1 MLGNDEDK
9 KNRLNYNQSIN
20 RFDDDDNVHESV
32 NIDKNFSLMSFQ

>member
-20 RFDDDDNVHESV
+20 RFDDDDNVHESL
-32 NIDKNFSLMSFQ
+32 NID